1 MTSNAAPPPITSSA
15 KKQAAFSDTIFVVGT
30 RLLVKKGSDIKDFKD
45 LAGKPGSG
53 HLRYHSEVLLNKLND
68 SDKMNMRIISQ
79 DHGDSF
85 RTGKRARRGLHD
97 G

>member
-1 MTSNAAPPPITSSA
+1 MVVTS
-15 KKQAAFSDTIFVVGT
+15 GT
-30 RLLVKKGSDIKDFKD
+30 T
-45 LAGKPGSG
+45 
-53 HLRYHSEVLLNKLND
+53 SEVLLNKLND
-68 SDKMNMRIISQ
+68 SDKMNMRIISAK